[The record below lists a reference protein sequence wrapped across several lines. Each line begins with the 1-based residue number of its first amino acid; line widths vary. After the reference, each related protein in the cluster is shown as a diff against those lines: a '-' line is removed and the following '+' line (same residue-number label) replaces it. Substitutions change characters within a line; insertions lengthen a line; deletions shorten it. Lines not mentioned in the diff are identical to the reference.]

1 LNGKSIMKV
10 KGRDFRAVW
19 MRGASVW
26 MIDQKVLPHRFRTV
40 RFKNH
45 CGTARAIKDMTVRGA
60 GSIGAAAGFAAA
72 QVVLEAPEKG
82 FKAYLQKGFRTI
94 TATRPTAQDL
104 FYAVEKIAHAV
115 RDRPVIK
122 AKTIAVKTANAI
134 SDEYVAAGRAVGRF
148 GNRLIR
154 KNCRILTHCNAG
166 WLALQDWGSALAPV
180 YMAHRK
186 RKKPF
191 VYVDETRPRLQGAK
205 LTAWEL
211 AQEGVGFSVI
221 ADNAAGV
228 YLRNKMIDMVIVG
241 ADRIAANGDI
251 ANKVG
256 TYEKAVLARENRVP
270 FYVAAPSSTVDMQC
284 PSGSRIPIEEREQEE
299 VAWIEGMTVRG
310 KIEKVRVVP
319 KGTKALNP
327 AFDVTPAKYI
337 TAFITDRG
345 IVKPGR
351 LASLF

>member
-1 LNGKSIMKV
+1 MKV
-10 KGRDFRAVW
+10 KGREYRAVW
-19 MRGASVW
+19 MRGLSVW
-26 MIDQKVLPHRFRTV
+26 MVDQRALPHRFRTV

-45 CGTARAIKDMTVRGA
+45 RETARAIKDMTVRGA

-82 FKAYLQKGFRTI
+82 FAAYLQKGFRTI
-94 TATRPTAQDL
+94 TATRPTARDL
-104 FYAVEKIAHAV
+104 FYAVEKVAHAV
-115 RDRPVIK
+115 RNRPVMK
-122 AKTIAVKTANAI
+122 AKSIAVKTANAI
-134 SDEYVAAGRAVGRF
+134 SDGYVTAGKAVGRF
-148 GNRLIR
+148 GNRLIK
-154 KNCRILTHCNAG
+154 KNFRILTHCNAG

-180 YMAHRK
+180 YMALRK
-186 RKKPF
+186 GKKPF

-211 AQEGVGFSVI
+211 AQEGVDFAVI

-228 YLRNKMIDMVIVG
+228 YLRKKMIDMVIVG

-270 FYVAAPSSTVDMQC
+270 FYVAAPCSTIDLRC
-284 PSGSRIPIEEREQEE
+284 PSGSRIPIEEREPEE
-299 VAWIEGMTVRG
+299 VAWIEGMTARG

-319 KGTKALNP
+319 RGAKALNP

-337 TAFITDRG
+337 TAIITDRG
-345 IVKPGR
+345 IVGPAKLR
-351 LASLF
+351 SLF